1 MWSVAVWPLL
11 GPVSRYPVT
20 CAGLCGLVEGW
31 VPVDASS
38 GCPIIDWAVETRRW
52 GAGWWPWWCLGGDM
66 PHYIEIAIVL
76 MNWLI
81 TLYCFYLLFFFT
93 NNCCFS
99 IKVCHVLLCM
109 SRNTGQI
116 NPAGFQSLKYMYYT
130 HVIMTIKW
138 FLTLTLTLTK
148 YLLNIYTY
156 DMKIIE
162 WSLFLYVIFTS
173 ILMFW
178 FSHNSGIPSL
188 YWNLSYFIM
197 TLSSVILYLAQR
209 SVVNNLI

>member
-1 MWSVAVWPLL
+1 MIQSSISKMRNIFEEFVENDENLKPSPKIQNVEFWKKNQMNDNT
-11 GPVSRYPVT
+11 SRYPVT

-138 FLTLTLTLTK
+138 FLTLTLTLT
-148 YLLNIYTY
+148 
-156 DMKIIE
+156 
-162 WSLFLYVIFTS
+162 S
-173 ILMFW
+173 IL
-178 FSHNSGIPSL
+178 I
-188 YWNLSYFIM
+188 FIM
-197 TLSSVILYLAQR
+197 WCDQNHLGRQGF
-209 SVVNNLI
+209 NNTWDLHVFH

>member
-1 MWSVAVWPLL
+1 MHKCDCLVIHWWLHAIELFVMWSVAAWPLL

-81 TLYCFYLLFFFT
+81 TLYCFYLFLFFT

-138 FLTLTLTLTK
+138 FLTLTLIPGQQGP
-148 YLLNIYTY
+148 NHGCCCCGP
-156 DMKIIE
+156 
-162 WSLFLYVIFTS
+162 SCRQRS
-173 ILMFW
+173 ILLF
-178 FSHNSGIPSL
+178 NPSL
-188 YWNLSYFIM
+188 DE
-197 TLSSVILYLAQR
+197 
-209 SVVNNLI
+209 

>member
-1 MWSVAVWPLL
+1 MLQNHQLVTPEQSSWSCSYFSMFGVRKWTMKFLYIFFFFFFLILHKCDCLVIHWWLHAIELFVMWSVAAWPLL

-81 TLYCFYLLFFFT
+81 TLYCLYLLFFF
-93 NNCCFS
+93 
-99 IKVCHVLLCM
+99 LL
-109 SRNTGQI
+109 
-116 NPAGFQSLKYMYYT
+116 
-130 HVIMTIKW
+130 TIVA
-138 FLTLTLTLTK
+138 
-148 YLLNIYTY
+148 
-156 DMKIIE
+156 
-162 WSLFLYVIFTS
+162 S
-173 ILMFW
+173 
-178 FSHNSGIPSL
+178 
-188 YWNLSYFIM
+188 
-197 TLSSVILYLAQR
+197 A
-209 SVVNNLI
+209 